1 MDDRLDGLARDSNRF
16 DFEKYA
22 YTLLMAREK
31 ERERELLNKL
41 EVELARSMCFRGI
54 SDFYSSA
61 DLSMPFEEV
70 IVGWARRGE
79 EKEGDV
85 GGSVEFNVGSEMEQ
99 RRLRGL
105 RCSMAEL
112 LRFDHLYLVASI
124 SIEGTKRR
132 RLVNYTGFVVQSSV
146 ILLVYGKFEFIFFF
160 SSFYTIF
167 AME

>member
-22 YTLLMAREK
+22 YTLSMA
-31 ERERELLNKL
+31 RERELLNKL

-79 EKEGDV
+79 EKG
-85 GGSVEFNVGSEMEQ
+85 
-99 RRLRGL
+99 RRCRWIG
-105 RCSMAEL
+105 
-112 LRFDHLYLVASI
+112 
-124 SIEGTKRR
+124 
-132 RLVNYTGFVVQSSV
+132 
-146 ILLVYGKFEFIFFF
+146 
-160 SSFYTIF
+160 
-167 AME
+167 

>member
-22 YTLLMAREK
+22 YTLSMA
-31 ERERELLNKL
+31 RERELLNKL

-79 EKEGDV
+79 EK
-85 GGSVEFNVGSEMEQ
+85 GG
-99 RRLRGL
+99 
-105 RCSMAEL
+105 RC
-112 LRFDHLYLVASI
+112 R
-124 SIEGTKRR
+124 
-132 RLVNYTGFVVQSSV
+132 
-146 ILLVYGKFEFIFFF
+146 
-160 SSFYTIF
+160 
-167 AME
+167 

>member
-22 YTLLMAREK
+22 YTFSMARER

-79 EKEGDV
+79 EKG
-85 GGSVEFNVGSEMEQ
+85 
-99 RRLRGL
+99 RRCRWIG
-105 RCSMAEL
+105 
-112 LRFDHLYLVASI
+112 
-124 SIEGTKRR
+124 
-132 RLVNYTGFVVQSSV
+132 
-146 ILLVYGKFEFIFFF
+146 
-160 SSFYTIF
+160 
-167 AME
+167 